1 MSFLLI
7 LIIVLLIS
15 FQKLI
20 ASLGVVLF
28 HALDYGLCE
37 DEERSLSKPLELLIE
52 KLTSAHNQRP
62 IHNQNNNNNEIE
74 DEFAKD
80 EGIERDCGHEDNNSF
95 EDLMTFDKVI
105 QVSHSFIQILL
116 SIILLNKI
124 YIFFYRCLFLLL
136 FCCTC
141 PFVLL
146 AMKSNSFVS
155 FNPISNIL

>member
-7 LIIVLLIS
+7 LIILLLIS

-62 IHNQNNNNNEIE
+62 IHNQNINNNNEIE

-80 EGIERDCGHEDNNSF
+80 EGIERDCGHEDSNSF
-95 EDLMTFDKVI
+95 EDSMTFDKVI
-105 QVSHSFIQILL
+105 QVSHSCI
-116 SIILLNKI
+116 
-124 YIFFYRCLFLLL
+124 
-136 FCCTC
+136 
-141 PFVLL
+141 
-146 AMKSNSFVS
+146 
-155 FNPISNIL
+155 